1 MRKRWAEQLS
11 TDEQQ
16 LLLEVLFSQQYAL
29 EIISSELADMES
41 GQKQTDEARYQ
52 HLVKLYERL
61 REELSL

>member
-11 TDEQQ
+11 RDEQQ

-41 GQKQTDEARYQ
+41 GQKQTDEGRYL